1 MYEKLLRKAGLKIT
15 GPRQKILSLLH
26 DKTKRHWSAESMH
39 QVLLEQDED
48 VGLATVYRVL
58 TQFEM
63 CGLVKR
69 HFFENDVSVVELN
82 ESEHHDHVVCVEC
95 GSVEEFLDDVI
106 EQHQKKIADR
116 FNFKMTD
123 HRLIIYGVCAKCQK

>member
-26 DKTKRHWSAESMH
+26 DKAKRHWSAESMH
-39 QVLLEQDED
+39 QVLLEQGED

-82 ESEHHDHVVCVEC
+82 ESEHHDHLVCVEC
-95 GSVEEFLDDVI
+95 GAVEEFLDDVI

-123 HRLIIYGVCAKCQK
+123 HRLIIYGDCAKCHK

>member
-15 GPRQKILSLLH
+15 APRQKILALLH
-26 DKTKRHWSAESMH
+26 DKSKRHWSAEAMH
-39 QVLLEQDED
+39 QVLQGQEED

-63 CGLVKR
+63 CGLIKR

-82 ESEHHDHVVCVEC
+82 EAGHHDHLVCVEC
-95 GSVEEFLDDVI
+95 GDVEEFMDEVI
-106 EQHQKKIADR
+106 EQHQKNIAER
-116 FNFKMTD
+116 FDFQLTD
-123 HRLIIYGVCAKCQK
+123 HRLIMYGLCKNCQK